1 MHDKAVFYRVSAG
14 FISSLELERRVRLQS
29 SVLVNCDSMRV
40 FSRDGCRTMFIR
52 SDRTHAG
59 LRFCFV
65 AFL

>member
-14 FISSLELERRVRLQS
+14 FISSLELERRARLQS
-29 SVLVNCDSMRV
+29 SVLADCDSMRM

-52 SDRTHAG
+52 SDHTHAG

-65 AFL
+65 ALL